1 MLNNKGSRLRFKEN
15 NFQSVSHK
23 NSKKERKGTIGS
35 NSRKDSSV
43 RLARATAWKKEKK
56 TMQVSLHSRH
66 SARNLDE
73 RFEAR
78 WKPKA
83 REKGDWGGRGEKRD
97 SYSEQICRRASY
109 FSCERTASCSS
120 ELSVIILYLDYRTA
134 LGNSPSCERDPFTST
149 PPPILAVRLPAFSIS
164 RSFRTARTYPFS
176 RPVCRCSRKTRRTPR
191 KRLSIVALIG
201 SRKSASANAIA
212 RFLFVAMKT
221 EKTERREV
229 EPERAFRGFSRRER
243 GRIVHPHANTPFG
256 RSRSERHPVQ
266 SAGYYY
272 ARALHKPLI
281 SSIKYYPNN
290 ERSSIAEQFTIG
302 GVRQR
307 RKRAR
312 DSHERSQVLPI
323 DTKR

>member
-149 PPPILAVRLPAFSIS
+149 PPPFS
-164 RSFRTARTYPFS
+164 PF
-176 RPVCRCSRKTRRTPR
+176 VF
-191 KRLSIVALIG
+191 LL
-201 SRKSASANAIA
+201 
-212 RFLFVAMKT
+212 FLFPALFARRARIRFPDRSVA
-221 EKTERREV
+221 
-229 EPERAFRGFSRRER
+229 ARG
-243 GRIVHPHANTPFG
+243 
-256 RSRSERHPVQ
+256 
-266 SAGYYY
+266 
-272 ARALHKPLI
+272 
-281 SSIKYYPNN
+281 
-290 ERSSIAEQFTIG
+290 
-302 GVRQR
+302 
-307 RKRAR
+307 KRAGR
-312 DSHERSQVLPI
+312 LANDFQSSP
-323 DTKR
+323 